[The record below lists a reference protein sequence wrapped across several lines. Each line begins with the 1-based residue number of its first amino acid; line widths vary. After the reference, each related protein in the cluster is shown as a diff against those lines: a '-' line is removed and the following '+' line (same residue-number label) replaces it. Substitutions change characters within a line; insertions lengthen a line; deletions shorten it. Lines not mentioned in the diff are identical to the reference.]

1 MKFTLA
7 LLAVLCAVSY
17 ALPYA
22 DQMTLANSL
31 IVGRSEDLELWIC
44 KVCDDSNRPIHAH
57 YVQDTKTHIKSII
70 SVYNDFVVLAF
81 RYTATALNV
90 WQDLLWVHQVVDDH
104 TCKKCR
110 VQAEYNRMWGKIRN
124 NVTSDLI
131 EIKRQ
136 TGLEKLYITDLS
148 LGGALACLSYI
159 DIKYLN
165 IFEDTRV
172 VTYGAPRVGNKKW
185 AAFFEELSKGQ
196 SRRYIVK
203 GDPIVVMPP
212 SCLTPLCSYRQT
224 GVKIVCKEKQQL
236 CVQEKHT
243 DDLAELADHF
253 TEIDSDI
260 KEMKGIMDH
269 VNGYPKI
276 YNFTLEFKQ

>member
-1 MKFTLA
+1 VA
-7 LLAVLCAVSY
+7 LLAVLFTLSF

-31 IVGRSEDLELWIC
+31 IVGRKEDLELWIC
-44 KVCDDSNRPIHAH
+44 KVCDDSNRPLHAH
-57 YVQDTKTHIKSII
+57 YVEDTKTHIKSII
-70 SVYNDFVVLAF
+70 SVYNEFVVLAF

-90 WQDLLWVHQVVDDH
+90 WQDLLFVRQRADEH

-110 VQAEYNRMWGKIRN
+110 VQAEYNRMWGKIQN
-124 NVTSDLI
+124 TVTNDLI
-131 EIKRQ
+131 DIKRQ
-136 TGLEKLYITDLS
+136 TGLEKLYITGIS
-148 LGGALACLSYI
+148 LGGALAALSYI
-159 DIKYLN
+159 DIKYTN
-165 IFEDTRV
+165 IFEDVRV

-185 AAFFEELSKGQ
+185 AKFFDGLTNGQ

-203 GDPIVVMPP
+203 GDPIVVLPP

-224 GVKIVCKEKQQL
+224 GIKIVCKEKQKL

-243 DDLAELADHF
+243 DDELTELAEHF
-253 TEIDSDI
+253 TDVDSD
-260 KEMKGIMDH
+260 MKDLEGIMAH

-276 YNFTLEFKQ
+276 YNFTLEFKK